1 MNFEIK
7 EKTPFTVTQT
17 DHSVQGPSSR
27 LAIVISH
34 PIQYHIPW
42 IKGLTDRKVNVKV
55 FYTWSQSKS
64 GSFYDSGFSRN
75 IQWDIPLLEGYEFQ
89 FVKNVSKNPGTHH
102 FLGII
107 NPTLNQEIAE
117 WEPHYIMI
125 TGWNFYSH
133 LQCILHFKNKIPII
147 FYGDSTLL
155 DESIG
160 LKKLARRIFLKWVY
174 RHIDFACY
182 VGEHNRDY
190 FLKHGVDENKL
201 FYMPYSID
209 IRRFAEPDIH
219 YSNMAKKWKDALA
232 IPKNHLTVL
241 YAGKLMKVKNPEFI
255 INLAIRC
262 KNMPVS
268 FLVVGNGV
276 LEKKLKK
283 KAKNYTNIKFLDF
296 QNQQIMPVVYRMG
309 DVFIL
314 SSVSETWGM
323 CINEAMACSKPIMV
337 SKQAGCSVDLVEEN
351 ITGTSFHLHETEKCV
366 AFIDRLSE
374 SKAFA
379 KEMGKNA
386 KRKVGFFSVDHMVTR
401 IYEMLLSLE
410 QDGYNKKD
418 NQAGMV
424 AAGMFTDNIP
434 AHSV

>member
-1 MNFEIK
+1 MSF
-7 EKTPFTVTQT
+7 EKTGKTASNVMQT
-17 DHSVQGPSSR
+17 NNQAAASSR

-64 GSFYDSGFSRN
+64 GNFYDNGFSRN

-89 FVKNVSKNPGTHH
+89 FVKNIAKNPGTHH
-102 FLGII
+102 FFGIV
-107 NPTLNQEIAE
+107 NPDLNQEIAK
-117 WEPHYIMI
+117 WDPGYIMI

-133 LQCILHFKNKIPII
+133 LKCLYHFKNKIPVI

-155 DESIG
+155 DESAG

-190 FLKHGVDENKL
+190 FLKHCIEENKL
-201 FYMPYSID
+201 FYLPYSID
-209 IRRFAEPDIH
+209 VRRFAEPDMH
-219 YSNMAKKWKDALA
+219 YSSMAKKWKNALG

-241 YAGKLMKVKNPEFI
+241 YAGKLTKAKNPGFI
-255 INLAIRC
+255 IDLAIRC
-262 KNMPVS
+262 KDMPVS
-268 FLVVGNGV
+268 FLIVGNGV
-276 LEKKLKK
+276 LEKKIKQ
-283 KAKNYTNIKFLDF
+283 KAKKYINIKFLDF

-323 CINEAMACSKPIMV
+323 CINEAMACSKPVMV
-337 SKQAGCSVDLVEEN
+337 SKRAGCSVDVVEEN
-351 ITGTSFHLHETEKCV
+351 ITGTSFHLHEIEKCV
-366 AFIDRLSE
+366 AFIERLSTDRVLT
-374 SKAFA
+374 
-379 KEMGKNA
+379 KEMGQNA
-386 KRKVGFFSVDHMVTR
+386 KRKADFFSVDQMVDR
-401 IYEMLLSLE
+401 IYKMLVSLE
-410 QDGYNKKD
+410 EISCAKKAM
-418 NQAGMV
+418 QAEISDE
-424 AAGMFTDNIP
+424 GMFTDKIP
-434 AHSV
+434 VHSI